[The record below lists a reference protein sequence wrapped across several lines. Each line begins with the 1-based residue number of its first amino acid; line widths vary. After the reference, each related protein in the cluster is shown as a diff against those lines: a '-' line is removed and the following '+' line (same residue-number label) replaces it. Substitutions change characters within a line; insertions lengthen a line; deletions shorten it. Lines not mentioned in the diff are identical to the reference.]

1 MAEEGQ
7 KLLPCPFCGGEAE
20 RVDVPA
26 EADYDDGAGGSFIQ
40 CRRCVASTGLHYEFK
55 ENLVSSWNDRA
66 KPLPAVERTIANEA
80 LRRAAEA
87 VEQRAVEV
95 GRQECCGHGVG
106 YGEHQECCGSPDFV
120 ITDRDAATA
129 IRALIKEPGHE

>member
-7 KLLPCPFCGGEAE
+7 KLLPYPFCGGEAE

-80 LRRAAEA
+80 LRRAAEV
-87 VEQRAVEV
+87 VENN
-95 GRQECCGHGVG
+95 QEWMSIGKATARGLDTRMHGNQAG
-106 YGEHQECCGSPDFV
+106 LAYAD
-120 ITDRDAATA
+120 A

>member
-80 LRRAAEA
+80 LRRAAEVA
-87 VEQRAVEV
+87 RGFWRV
-95 GRQECCGHGVG
+95 GKPEGVSF
-106 YGEHQECCGSPDFV
+106 YDC
-120 ITDRDAATA
+120 IADR
-129 IRALIKEPGHE
+129 IEALIKEPGHE

>member
-80 LRRAAEA
+80 LRRAAEVA
-87 VEQRAVEV
+87 EAEKLT
-95 GRQECCGHGVG
+95 GV
-106 YGEHQECCGSPDFV
+106 PPPNW
-120 ITDRDAATA
+120 DASDWAIAEGTVRATA
-129 IRALIKEPGHE
+129 KSIAARLRALAEGGE

>member
-66 KPLPAVERTIANEA
+66 KPLPTVERTITNEA
-80 LRRAAEA
+80 LRRAAEVA
-87 VEQRAVEV
+87 DGFWQ
-95 GRQECCGHGVG
+95 
-106 YGEHQECCGSPDFV
+106 
-120 ITDRDAATA
+120 TDENWVSSDERIGFFPKDGDPAAAIAAA
-129 IRALIKEPGHE
+129 IRALIVETKP

>member
-87 VEQRAVEV
+87 AALE
-95 GRQECCGHGVG
+95 
-106 YGEHQECCGSPDFV
+106 PDFSMK
-120 ITDRDAATA
+120 TEYAMGYERGRNEAATKV
-129 IRALIKEPGHE
+129 RALIKEPGHE